1 MSLPSTNR
9 KQRVTPHLMPH
20 LANMPPKPKLR
31 GVLHQWAALVAVA
44 TGIFLIVDAPNARA
58 AWAGGVF
65 AASLVTLFTVS
76 AVYHRVNWGPA
87 ARARMRRADHA
98 CIFVLIAGSYTPFA
112 LLAMPAEV
120 GNKLMMLAWGG
131 ALVGVVPSLFWAKA
145 PKWIIAVLCV
155 ALGWL
160 GVPLWLDPRNALDG
174 TSIVLL
180 LAGGIAYTAG
190 ALFYALKRPA
200 LSPTV
205 FGYHELFHAC
215 TLVAAALHTVA
226 VYNVMH
232 LGLAP

>member
-1 MSLPSTNR
+1 MHDAGAPL
-9 KQRVTPHLMPH
+9 
-20 LANMPPKPKLR
+20 KPKLR
-31 GVLHQWAALVAVA
+31 GVLHQVAAFVAVGAGVFLVAN
-44 TGIFLIVDAPNARA
+44 APNARA
-58 AWAGGVF
+58 GWAGAVF

-76 AVYHRVNWGPA
+76 AFYHRVNWSPP

-120 GNKLMMLAWGG
+120 GNKLMLLAWGG
-131 ALVGVVPSLFWAKA
+131 AIVGVVPSLFWPKA
-145 PKWIIAVLCV
+145 PKWLIAVLCV

-160 GVPLWLDPRNALDG
+160 GVPLWMDPRNALDVV
-174 TSIVLL
+174 SIVLL
-180 LAGGIAYTAG
+180 LSGGVVYTLG
-190 ALFYALKRPA
+190 AIVYALKRPA

-215 TLVAAALHTVA
+215 TLGAAALHTVA

-232 LGLAP
+232 LAP